1 MRLVARQGAG
11 WSALVSATQAD
22 ERSEEAGVEDANA
35 AAKAGR
41 SR

>member
-1 MRLVARQGAG
+1 MRLVAGQGAG

-35 AAKAGR
+35 AANAGR